1 MGYKVN
7 YIVKKDEGV
16 VVCILNDTN
25 YYFSDYIMARLLRQ
39 DYRDIVPSLHNE
51 YFLKNSYSGVA
62 RCAPGDEWNEELGR
76 KIAFNKA
83 KIKLNMAFFKR
94 AQLYVDNVDREFN
107 SILDAI
113 NGYGDRV
120 EADTQK
126 REEEIERLLNNSEE

>member
-16 VVCILNDTN
+16 VVCILNDTK

>member
-16 VVCILNDTN
+16 VVCILNDTK

-39 DYRDIVPSLHNE
+39 NYRDIVPSLHNE

-83 KIKLNMAFFKR
+83 KIKLNTAFFKR

-120 EADTQK
+120 EADAQK
-126 REEEIERLLNNSEE
+126 REEEIEQLLHNSEE